1 MEFSSDRDSD
11 RGSSGAGESV
21 RLDIWLWAVRLYKTR
36 TQAAEACRLGRVLR
50 GDGDPLKPSRLIR
63 RGDEICIQEEFL
75 VRRWRVDGLLAR
87 RVSAKLVA
95 GQLTDLT
102 PLEDVARA
110 QTQRQE
116 QRLSAPVFVPGAGRP
131 TKAQRRA
138 LEAWHQAG
146 RGPDPGDAD

>member
-1 MEFSSDRDSD
+1 
-11 RGSSGAGESV
+11 
-21 RLDIWLWAVRLYKTR
+21 
-36 TQAAEACRLGRVLR
+36 
-50 GDGDPLKPSRLIR
+50 LIR

-87 RVSAKLVA
+87 RVSAKLVI

-146 RGPDPGDAD
+146 RGPDAGDAD